1 MQDDTGIDFVVES
14 VVLLGSLARGRATNN
29 FHSKIDIY
37 IPYTI
42 RALGVWGYNLESVFI
57 VF

>member
-14 VVLLGSLARGRATNN
+14 VVLLGSLARGRAYQQ
-29 FHSKIDIY
+29 FPLWIDIY